1 MPLGWRDIAAAACCW
16 AMLTWLRSFSTMLHS
31 RSETKSLFLLIWVL
45 HNFNLPISKLI
56 LNFFCEYIFLWLVR
70 HKWNLLQYLIEICN
84 EVRLFENV
92 VWIFH
97 HIFVCCRDIYRC
109 VDIFYR
115 IFCNEDRVV
124 NKSNNRSL
132 LSCREHT
139 HSQQKALSDRFP
151 TVPLIYRTDC
161 AVASQER
168 FFFPSPCGSFRAV
181 SVGLWLSHSLL
192 LGYLREV
199 SRCKCVY
206 AYFLLFDYS
215 SYIFVFASC
224 NYTNYINLKYK
235 KNIKKGI
242 TRKAVFQLW
251 IWTGVSNHLCF
262 TTNLKVSK

>member
-16 AMLTWLRSFSTMLHS
+16 AMLTWLRNFSTMLHS

-45 HNFNLPISKLI
+45 HNFNLPIWKLT

-70 HKWNLLQYLIEICN
+70 HKLNLLQYLIEICN
-84 EVRLFENV
+84 EVWLFENV
-92 VWIFH
+92 VWILH
-97 HIFVCCRDIYRC
+97 HIFVCCRDTYRC

-168 FFFPSPCGSFRAV
+168 FFFSQVRVEA
-181 SVGLWLSHSLL
+181 SVQYQ
-192 LGYLREV
+192 LGFGFLI
-199 SRCKCVY
+199 RCCSATYVKFPGVNVFTLAFCYSIIVVTFL
-206 AYFLLFDYS
+206 FLLR
-215 SYIFVFASC
+215 V
-224 NYTNYINLKYK
+224 
-235 KNIKKGI
+235 I
-242 TRKAVFQLW
+242 TRITL
-251 IWTGVSNHLCF
+251 T
-262 TTNLKVSK
+262 